1 MIVAGAGASTAG
13 IAWSVLSGGTGCDTG
28 MGIRWLGW
36 VSWARRNACQHE
48 NMAGASWVPEELA
61 FLAELAESWRLADW
75 PRLEWLR

>member
-1 MIVAGAGASTAG
+1 
-13 IAWSVLSGGTGCDTG
+13 

-36 VSWARRNACQHE
+36 VSWARQNACQQD
-48 NMAGASWVPEELA
+48 NMAGASWMPEELA